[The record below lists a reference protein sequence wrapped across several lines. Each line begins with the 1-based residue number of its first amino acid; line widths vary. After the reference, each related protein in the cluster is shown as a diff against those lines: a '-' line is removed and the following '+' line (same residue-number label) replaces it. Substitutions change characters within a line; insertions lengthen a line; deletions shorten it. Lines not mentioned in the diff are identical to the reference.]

1 MTSLPSAFGI
11 LPDDL
16 RRFSL
21 KNDVGYLFGRM
32 QRIRSWKGGAPDL
45 GAEGKAFLEEH
56 FDFNLPSIVKTMPS
70 TDGSTKLVLAL
81 ADGSEIECVHMP
93 RDVKNPRVTMCLTS
107 QVGCG
112 MGCTFCATAQMGFKR
127 NLTASELVAQV
138 LVMIRD
144 LGPEE
149 SQRISLVFMGMGE
162 PLQNLD
168 NVLRACHILSHSK
181 GLGIPLNRMTVST
194 SGLVPQ
200 IDKLGQSVLRPT
212 LAVSL
217 NATTD
222 IVRSRIMPVGRTW
235 DLASLKEALVRF
247 PLSPREKLTLEYVLL
262 GDENDSDDDADR
274 LAEFARTFRHNLNLI
289 PFNAWEGSGH
299 REPTEDA
306 LQRFVKR
313 MQNAGCLVTVRR
325 SRGRDVAAACGQL
338 VQLQNRTSRATSKK
352 TRAQA

>member
-1 MTSLPSAFGI
+1 MKAGALPSAFSI
-11 LPDDL
+11 LPEEL
-16 RRFSL
+16 SRFSL
-21 KNDVGYLFGRM
+21 PNDAGFLFGRV
-32 QRIRSWKGGAPDL
+32 QRIRTWKDGAPDL
-45 GAEGKAFLEEH
+45 GAAGKAFLSEQ
-56 FDFNLPSIVKTMPS
+56 FDFSLPRVTRVMPS
-70 TDGSTKLVLAL
+70 TDGATKLLLAL

-127 NLTASELVAQV
+127 NLTVEELVAQV

-181 GLGIPLNRMTVST
+181 GLGIPIGRMTVST
-194 SGLVPQ
+194 SGLVNQ
-200 IDKLGQSVLRPT
+200 IDKLGQAKLRPT
-212 LAVSL
+212 LAISL

-222 IVRSRIMPVGRTW
+222 VVRSRIMPVGRTW
-235 DLASLKEALVRF
+235 NLASLQDALTRF
-247 PLSPREKLTLEYVLL
+247 PLHPREKLTLEYVLL
-262 GDENDSDDDADR
+262 GGENDTDEDADR
-274 LAEFARTFRHNLNLI
+274 LAAFARPFRHNLNLI
-289 PFNAWEGSGH
+289 PFNAWEGTQH
-299 REPTEDA
+299 REPSETD

-313 MQNAGCLVTVRR
+313 MQNAGCLVTVRK

-338 VQLQNRTSRATSKK
+338 VQLQNAKK
-352 TRAQA
+352 TRVPSARA